1 MLQEIR
7 LNMSEQAP
15 IKVLIVDDH
24 PILRH
29 GIKTML
35 FTFDDIVVVGE
46 AGSGTEAL
54 ARCQETNADVI
65 LMDVVMPGMTGVET
79 TRAVLKR
86 YPQVKIIILTSFPN
100 QDLVQEALEAGAVG
114 FLLKDAPI
122 DTLGDAIRSAHAG
135 HSTLAP
141 EATQALIK
149 NRSRPPK
156 LGHDLSDRERE
167 VLALVVEGLSNE
179 EIANRLVISVN
190 TVRKHVSACMTKLE
204 ASNRAQ
210 VAAQAVRLQIVS

>member
-1 MLQEIR
+1 MT
-7 LNMSEQAP
+7 MSEQLP

-46 AGSGTEAL
+46 AGNGSETL
-54 ARCQETNADVI
+54 ARCDETNPDVI
-65 LMDVVMPGMTGVET
+65 LMDVVMPGMNGVDT

-86 YPQVKIIILTSFPN
+86 YPQVKIIMLTSFPN
-100 QDLVQEALEAGAVG
+100 QDLVQETLEAGAVG

-149 NRSRPPK
+149 NKSRPPK
-156 LGHDLSDRERE
+156 LGHDLSPRERE
-167 VLALVVEGLSNE
+167 VLTLVVEGLSNE
-179 EIANRLVISVN
+179 EIAERLVISVN
-190 TVRKHVSACMTKLE
+190 TVRKHVSACMSKLE
-204 ASNRAQ
+204 AANRAQ
-210 VAAQAVRLQIVS
+210 VAAQAVRHQIVS

>member
-1 MLQEIR
+1 
-7 LNMSEQAP
+7 MSEQLP

-46 AGSGTEAL
+46 AGHGSETL
-54 ARCQETNADVI
+54 ARCDETNPDVI
-65 LMDVVMPGMTGVET
+65 LMDVVMPGMSGVET
-79 TRAVLKR
+79 TRAVMKR
-86 YPQVKIIILTSFPN
+86 YPQVKIIMLTSFPN
-100 QDLVQEALEAGAVG
+100 QDLVQETLEAGAVG

-149 NRSRPPK
+149 NKSRPPK
-156 LGHDLSDRERE
+156 LGHDLSPRERE
-167 VLALVVEGLSNE
+167 VLTLVVEGLSNE
-179 EIANRLVISVN
+179 EIAERLVISVN
-190 TVRKHVSACMTKLE
+190 TVRKHVSACMSKLE
-204 ASNRAQ
+204 AANRAQ
-210 VAAQAVRLQIVS
+210 VAAQAVRHQIVS

>member
-1 MLQEIR
+1 MVT
-7 LNMSEQAP
+7 MSEQLP

-46 AGSGTEAL
+46 AGNGSETL
-54 ARCQETNADVI
+54 ARCDETNPDVI
-65 LMDVVMPGMTGVET
+65 LMDVVMPGMNGVDT

-86 YPQVKIIILTSFPN
+86 YPQVKIIMLTSFPN
-100 QDLVQEALEAGAVG
+100 QDLVQETLEAGAVG

-149 NRSRPPK
+149 NKSRPPK
-156 LGHDLSDRERE
+156 LGHDLSPRERE
-167 VLALVVEGLSNE
+167 VLTLVVEGLSNE
-179 EIANRLVISVN
+179 EIAERLVISVN
-190 TVRKHVSACMTKLE
+190 TVRKHVSACMSKLE
-204 ASNRAQ
+204 AANRAQ
-210 VAAQAVRLQIVS
+210 VAAQAVRHQIVS

>member
-1 MLQEIR
+1 MT
-7 LNMSEQAP
+7 MSEQLP

-46 AGSGTEAL
+46 AGNGSETL
-54 ARCQETNADVI
+54 ARCDETNPDVI
-65 LMDVVMPGMTGVET
+65 LMDVVMPGMSGVET
-79 TRAVLKR
+79 TRAVMKR
-86 YPQVKIIILTSFPN
+86 YPQVKIIMLTSFPN
-100 QDLVQEALEAGAVG
+100 QDLVQETLEAGAVG

-149 NRSRPPK
+149 NKSRPPK
-156 LGHDLSDRERE
+156 LGHDLSPRERE
-167 VLALVVEGLSNE
+167 VLTLVVEGLSNE
-179 EIANRLVISVN
+179 EIAERLVISVN
-190 TVRKHVSACMTKLE
+190 TVRKHVSARMSKLE
-204 ASNRAQ
+204 AANRAQ
-210 VAAQAVRLQIVS
+210 VAAQAVRHQIVS

>member
-1 MLQEIR
+1 MT
-7 LNMSEQAP
+7 MSEQLP

-46 AGSGTEAL
+46 AGNGSETL
-54 ARCQETNADVI
+54 ARCDETNPDVI
-65 LMDVVMPGMTGVET
+65 LMDVVMPGMSGVET
-79 TRAVLKR
+79 TRAVMKR
-86 YPQVKIIILTSFPN
+86 YPQVKIIMLTSFPN
-100 QDLVQEALEAGAVG
+100 QDLVQETLEAGAVG

-149 NRSRPPK
+149 NKSRPPK
-156 LGHDLSDRERE
+156 LGHDLSPRERE
-167 VLALVVEGLSNE
+167 VLTLVVEGLSNE
-179 EIANRLVISVN
+179 EIAERLVISVN
-190 TVRKHVSACMTKLE
+190 TVRKHVSACMSKLE
-204 ASNRAQ
+204 AANRAQ
-210 VAAQAVRLQIVS
+210 VAAQAVRHQIVS

>member
-1 MLQEIR
+1 MVT
-7 LNMSEQAP
+7 MSEQLP

-46 AGSGTEAL
+46 AGNGSETL
-54 ARCQETNADVI
+54 ARCDETNPDVI
-65 LMDVVMPGMTGVET
+65 LMDVVMPGMSGVET
-79 TRAVLKR
+79 TRAVMKR
-86 YPQVKIIILTSFPN
+86 YPQVKIIMLTSFPN
-100 QDLVQEALEAGAVG
+100 QDLVQETLEAGAVG

-149 NRSRPPK
+149 NKSRPPK
-156 LGHDLSDRERE
+156 LGHDLSPRERE
-167 VLALVVEGLSNE
+167 VLTLVVEGLSNE
-179 EIANRLVISVN
+179 EIAERLVISVN
-190 TVRKHVSACMTKLE
+190 TVRKHVSACMSKLE
-204 ASNRAQ
+204 AANRAQ
-210 VAAQAVRLQIVS
+210 VAAQAVRHQIVS

>member
-1 MLQEIR
+1 
-7 LNMSEQAP
+7 MSEQLP

-46 AGSGTEAL
+46 AGNGSETL
-54 ARCQETNADVI
+54 ARCDETNPDVI
-65 LMDVVMPGMTGVET
+65 LMDVVMPGMSGVET
-79 TRAVLKR
+79 TRAVMKR
-86 YPQVKIIILTSFPN
+86 YPQVKIIMLTSFPN
-100 QDLVQEALEAGAVG
+100 QDLVQETLEAGAVG

-149 NRSRPPK
+149 NKSRPPK
-156 LGHDLSDRERE
+156 LGHDLSPRERE
-167 VLALVVEGLSNE
+167 VLTLVVEGLSNE
-179 EIANRLVISVN
+179 EIAERLVISVN
-190 TVRKHVSACMTKLE
+190 TVRKHVSACMSKLE
-204 ASNRAQ
+204 AANRAQ
-210 VAAQAVRLQIVS
+210 VAAQAVRHQIVS

>member
-1 MLQEIR
+1 M
-7 LNMSEQAP
+7 NMSEQLP

-46 AGSGTEAL
+46 AGNGSETL
-54 ARCQETNADVI
+54 ARCDETNPDVI
-65 LMDVVMPGMTGVET
+65 LMDVVMPGMSGVET
-79 TRAVLKR
+79 TRAVMKR
-86 YPQVKIIILTSFPN
+86 YPQVKIIMLTSFPN
-100 QDLVQEALEAGAVG
+100 QDLVQETLEAGAVG

-149 NRSRPPK
+149 NKSRPPK
-156 LGHDLSDRERE
+156 LGHDLSPRERE
-167 VLALVVEGLSNE
+167 VLTLVVEGLSNE
-179 EIANRLVISVN
+179 EIAERLVISVN
-190 TVRKHVSACMTKLE
+190 TVRKHVSACMSKLE
-204 ASNRAQ
+204 AANRAQ
-210 VAAQAVRLQIVS
+210 VAAQAVRHQIVS

>member
-1 MLQEIR
+1 
-7 LNMSEQAP
+7 MSEHVS

-35 FTFDDIVVVGE
+35 VTFDDIVVVGE
-46 AGSGTEAL
+46 AGNQMEAL
-54 ARCQETNADVI
+54 ARCQETKPDVI
-65 LMDVVMPGMTGVET
+65 LMDVVMPGKNGVET
-79 TRAVLKR
+79 TRDVLKR
-86 YPQVKIIILTSFPN
+86 CPQVKIIMLTSFPN
-100 QDLVQEALEAGAVG
+100 QELVQEALEAGAIG

-141 EATQALIK
+141 EATKALIQA
-149 NRSRPPK
+149 RASSPK

-179 EIANRLVISVN
+179 AIADRLVISVN
-190 TVRKHVSACMTKLE
+190 TVRKHVSACMSKLE
-204 ASNRAQ
+204 ATNRAQ
-210 VAAQAVRLQIVS
+210 AAAQAVRHQIVS